1 MTLFIIATLGYMLGR
16 IKIFGLNFGTSGVIL
31 VALVFGHFGFEVP
44 AIVKDL
50 GLVLFVGS
58 VGLIAGPIFFAGFKK
73 QALAY
78 MVISV
83 TIIGTGAL
91 ATLLCVKLLNIPP
104 VLGLGIMC
112 GAMTSTPGLGAAID
126 ATGSNLASVGYG
138 VAYPFGV
145 VGAVLFVQLVPII
158 GKYNID
164 EENRKLNEK
173 YANHKA
179 DNTNKKPL
187 KNLSG
192 SDFMFFSLSM
202 VFGFILGGIEIPLPG
217 GNAFSL
223 GTAGGPLL
231 SGLIFGHFGRIGNI
245 SIAIPKATLET
256 FRELGL
262 MLFLLGAGTGAG
274 NGFVSIV
281 SEHGIK
287 LFIMGIIITLSS
299 VSSGFFVA
307 NNIFKLSLFDSLG
320 GVCGG
325 NTSTPS
331 LGALLNVAKN
341 DNVVAPYAAAYPLS
355 LICIVLVCQ
364 FMALVLK

>member
-1 MTLFIIATLGYMLGR
+1 MTIFIIATLGYMLGS
-16 IKIFGLNFGTSGVIL
+16 IKVFGLNFGTSGVIL
-31 VALVFGHFGFEVP
+31 VALIFGHFGFEAP

-50 GLVLFVGS
+50 GLALFVGS

-83 TIIGTGAL
+83 VIVGTGAL
-91 ATLLCVKLLNIPP
+91 ATFLSTKFLNIPP

-164 EENRKLNEK
+164 DENRKLNEK

-202 VFGFILGGIEIPLPG
+202 VFGFILGGISLPLPG
-217 GNAFSL
+217 GSSFSL

-245 SIAIPKATLET
+245 STTIPKSTLET

-274 NGFVSIV
+274 NGFISIV
-281 SEHGIK
+281 SEYGIK
-287 LFIMGIIITLSS
+287 LFIMGIVITLSS